1 MHKLSQWVVC
11 GLLCVVLQHMAVGE
25 AEDPVLKSFETDQTA
40 VQTAIKTG
48 DLAQALVAT
57 SSVVFNWKSHPGFM
71 DLVKSLI
78 TTFGFLP
85 ADPVKAQYQFM
96 RTQLEGKFF
105 GTGWLEAGMM
115 AHAVDD
121 YVTAASCYSQIRFN
135 GSLATIPYPRVLL
148 GKALLAQG
156 RIHEATQ
163 AYESAIQSASNDQAG
178 TFRIRYE
185 YALDLLTYDR
195 VIESVDRFFVSRQ
208 SPYLLERL
216 WANEELLLYMW
227 ALGDKDSA
235 GVFAGELA
243 RKLPDARPRGDIAF
257 EGRRMK
263 TAADMQSRY
272 VRAMAGEDLATLSL
286 DEESMV
292 YPFRRGE
299 YEVIISRLEPWVVRY
314 PLREYA
320 RWSQEQKHVATW
332 THQNLHAAECLAGR
346 HDQAIA
352 GFEEILAW
360 VPVEERPDM
369 HVNAWCWRGYALML
383 MQGRWLDAKQSFEFG
398 LSQDAQFANPELPS
412 GFLQPRIDGGR
423 APCELRAAYVA
434 NYKCLLETIRRM
446 QERRMDR

>member
-25 AEDPVLKSFETDQTA
+25 ADDPVLKSFEKDQSA
-40 VQTAIKTG
+40 AQAAIKTG

-57 SSVVFNWKSHPGFM
+57 SSVVYTWKAHPGFM
-71 DLVKSLI
+71 DLSKSLI

-96 RTQLEGKFF
+96 QIQLEGKFF

-185 YALDLLTYDR
+185 YALDLLAYDR

-216 WANEELLLYMW
+216 WADEELLLYMW
-227 ALGDKDSA
+227 SIGDKKTAALYSDEI
-235 GVFAGELA
+235 GRELPEA
-243 RKLPDARPRGDIAF
+243 NPRNDVAF

-263 TAADMQSRY
+263 TASEMHDRFVKSQS
-272 VRAMAGEDLATLSL
+272 GNPQATMSL
-286 DEESMV
+286 DEECTI
-292 YPFRRGE
+292 YDFRNRDYGR
-299 YEVIISRLEPWVVRY
+299 VIRRLSPWVSRY
-314 PLREYA
+314 PLDQYGT
-320 RWSQEQKHVATW
+320 WSEELKRVAVW
-332 THQNLHAAECLAGR
+332 THLNLHCAQCLGR
-346 HDQAIA
+346 QPDRAVV
-352 GFEEILAW
+352 GFDEILAKI
-360 VPVEERPDM
+360 PLEEKPDI
-369 HVNAWCWRGYALML
+369 HVNAWCWRGYALMPRSNHL
-383 MQGRWLDAKQSFEFG
+383 DEARASFEQGLILDAQNA
-398 LSQDAQFANPELPS
+398 DPDLPCD
-412 GFLQPRIDGGR
+412 FHQPRISGGKTTS
-423 APCELRAAYVA
+423 ELRAAFVA
-434 NYKCLLETIRRM
+434 NYSGLMESINLIENWGK
-446 QERRMDR
+446 DR